1 MKIQKILAC
10 GPQVFVVFYTN
21 AGSRNRILAQKVPA
35 VGEAATHRDRNAD
48 TVLGLLLYE
57 IQFG

>member
-1 MKIQKILAC
+1 
-10 GPQVFVVFYTN
+10 VFVVFYTN
-21 AGSRNRILAQKVPA
+21 AGRATRILAHRVSPA
-35 VGEAATHRDRNAD
+35 REAAAHGDGNGD